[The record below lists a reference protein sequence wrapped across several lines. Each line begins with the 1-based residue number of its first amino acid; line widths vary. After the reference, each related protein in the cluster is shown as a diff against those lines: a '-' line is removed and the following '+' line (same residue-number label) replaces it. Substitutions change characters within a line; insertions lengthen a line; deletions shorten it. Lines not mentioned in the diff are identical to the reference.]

1 MNKWII
7 ILSLVGVIL
16 FFFLMYYFY
25 CRYQEMSKNLVLLTK
40 KLELERLATIQL
52 TRLASLGEMAAG
64 VTHEINNPLAVI
76 IGRGEMIL
84 AQIGDG
90 SATQEEIS
98 KSISKMNEM
107 AVRISKIVTSMRK
120 ISKGSNKNEL
130 VPTNLVSIIDDI
142 LNVSTERLRTSF
154 INLDVTGVNAGLSVQ
169 VNFTHLS
176 QVIINLLNNSFDEL
190 SKVPEDK
197 RNIWL
202 MTEEDGNGVILKIK
216 DSGYGIPADIRG
228 KLFEPFFTT
237 KEVGKGTGLGLSI
250 SKGLMIGMGGDLELS
265 PDRMQTCFILRLKK
279 A

>member
-1 MNKWII
+1 
-7 ILSLVGVIL
+7 
-16 FFFLMYYFY
+16 
-25 CRYQEMSKNLVLLTK
+25 MSKNLVLLTK